1 MTPSRTRSARKRPA
15 TRATYALLAGLA
27 AGSLLLAGCSSSTT
41 ATAGSTASAD
51 GAAPVTNGAAQ
62 VKVTLSGNDC
72 AMDYASAPAGPV
84 TFEITNTDAAGLS
97 EVELMSDK
105 RILGERENIVA
116 GLKSA
121 SFSVTLTGGTYQ
133 LNCPGATTENTD
145 FTVTGEATAEASD
158 VQGQLTEGTSG
169 YGTYVEG
176 QAANLVEAVG
186 VLDAAVQSGDVAAAQ
201 TAYATARPFYERIEP
216 VAESFAD
223 LDPEIDARVADVE
236 PGAEWTGFHPIEKDL
251 FETGAITDATKA
263 LSTKLVADIA
273 QLQTLTTGLTYK
285 PEELANG
292 ASSLLEEVQSSKI
305 TGEEEAYSHIDL
317 VDFVANVEGS
327 EQAFEYLK
335 PALTTIDPDLTAS
348 ISAQFTSVDAML
360 ATYKDAASPGGYAL
374 YTEAL
379 RTSDAPKLTQSI
391 QALQSPLAQLSEKVA
406 TA

>member
-1 MTPSRTRSARKRPA
+1 MTPSRTSPARS
-15 TRATYALLAGLA
+15 RATLFALTGLA
-27 AGSLLLAGCSSSTT
+27 AASMLLAGCSSPAS
-41 ATAGSTASAD
+41 TAGSTTAAAD
-51 GAAPVTNGAAQ
+51 GAAPVSNGAAQ
-62 VKVTLSGNDC
+62 VKVTLTGNDC
-72 AMDYASAPAGPV
+72 TTDYSSAPSGPV

-116 GLKSA
+116 GLQA
-121 SFSVTLTGGTYQ
+121 SSFTVTLTGGTYQ
-133 LNCPGATTENTD
+133 LNCPGATTENSD
-145 FTVTGEATAEASD
+145 FTVIGDATTAPSD
-158 VQGQLTEGTSG
+158 VQGQLAEGTVG

-176 QAANLVEAVG
+176 QASNLVDAVAT
-186 VLDAAVQSGDVAAAQ
+186 LDAAVQAGDVTAAQ
-201 TAYATARPFYERIEP
+201 AAYAAARPFYERIEP

-236 PGAEWTGFHPIEKDL
+236 PGTEWTGFHPIEKDI
-251 FETGAITDATKA
+251 FETGAITDSTKA

-327 EQAFEYLK
+327 EQAFEFLK
-335 PALTTIDPDLTAS
+335 PALTTIDPDLTSS
-348 ISAQFTSVDAML
+348 ISAEFTSVDAML
-360 ATYKDAASPGGYAL
+360 ATYKDSAAPGGYKL
-374 YTEAL
+374 YDEAL
-379 RTSDAPKLTQSI
+379 RTSDAPKLTQAI
-391 QALQSPLAQLSEKVA
+391 QALQAPLAQISEKVA